1 MRSIILT
8 VIAIIVTSFITSCA
22 PSAGINKSAYGPN
35 DPSNKIVIEEDLAKR
50 DMIDG
55 YRIKIANA
63 DTEPEALLIEKQVA
77 EAVQE
82 PVYIE
87 FIVDKYMIYAGDCQN
102 KEEANILKEKLISS
116 GFEKVYSVPK
126 KVFKKSET
134 VQEQFV
140 PAEETANVESDAG
153 IESAV
158 PVSTSFEQ
166 IIGYRVQIGAFQD
179 KEKAEKLKEIA
190 SRTIRERIYIVRAQ
204 DNLYKVQF
212 GDYLA
217 RIDAEKKRDEV
228 RQDPAYGDAFI
239 QNSYIL
245 YDTSAD
251 SGEYFIQVGA
261 FSSQSS
267 ADDFISNKL
276 IPGGY
281 LNSSVYYDKNLYKVI
296 VGGYNSNSDAQ
307 AVKEKLNGSGFE
319 GAWIIQK

>member
-1 MRSIILT
+1 MRSLILS
-8 VIAIIVTSFITSCA
+8 VITLLVTLFITSCA
-22 PSAGINKSAYGPN
+22 PSAGVSKSAYGPN

-55 YRIKIANA
+55 YRIKIANT
-63 DTEPEALLIEKQVA
+63 DTEPEALLIEKQVV
-77 EAVQE
+77 ESVQE

-126 KVFKKSET
+126 KVFKKLET
-134 VQEQFV
+134 VKEPFV
-140 PAEETANVESDAG
+140 PVEESENAEEAVVAETVTA
-153 IESAV
+153 
-158 PVSTSFEQ
+158 VSTSFEQ

-179 KEKAEKLKEIA
+179 REKAEKLKEIA
-190 SRTIRERIYIVRAQ
+190 ARTIRDRIYVVRAQ
-204 DNLYKVQF
+204 DDLYKVQV

-217 RIDAEKKRDEV
+217 RIDAEKKRDEI
-228 RQDPAYGDAFI
+228 RTDPAFSDAFI

-245 YDTSAD
+245 YDTSTN

-267 ADDFISNKL
+267 ADDFINNKL
-276 IPGGY
+276 TPGGY

-307 AVKEKLNGSGFE
+307 AVKEKLVNNGFE

>member
-1 MRSIILT
+1 MRSFMLSVITVLITIL
-8 VIAIIVTSFITSCA
+8 ISSCA
-22 PSAGINKSAYGPN
+22 PTAGVSKSAYGPN

-55 YRIKIANA
+55 YRIKIANT

-102 KEEANILKEKLISS
+102 KEEANILKERLISS

-126 KVFKKSET
+126 KVFKKIET
-134 VQEQFV
+134 VQEKFV
-140 PAEETANVESDAG
+140 PVEDTAGTESDNNTEEVA
-153 IESAV
+153 A
-158 PVSTSFEQ
+158 VSTSFEQ

-190 SRTIRERIYIVRAQ
+190 SRTITERIYIVRAQ
-204 DNLYKVQF
+204 DDLYKVQA

-217 RIDAEKKRDEV
+217 RIDAEKKRDEI
-228 RQDPAYGDAFI
+228 RQDPAFSDAFI

-245 YDTSAD
+245 FDTSAN
-251 SGEYFIQVGA
+251 SGEYYIQVGA

-267 ADDFISNKL
+267 ADDFINNKL
-276 IPGGY
+276 TPGGY

-307 AVKEKLNGSGFE
+307 VVKEKLVKSGYE